1 VVPNM
6 SVLHDSEVRLPP
18 TLPEHLVVPN
28 MSVLHEFEVR
38 LPPTLPEH
46 LVVPNMSVLHDCPDG
61 DVRVIGAGVF
71 SGAELEVEAAEA

>member
-1 VVPNM
+1 MEFVGALRSRRYGRVA
-6 SVLHDSEVRLPP
+6 
-18 TLPEHLVVPN
+18 HLVVPN
-28 MSVLHEFEVR
+28 MSVLHDLEVR